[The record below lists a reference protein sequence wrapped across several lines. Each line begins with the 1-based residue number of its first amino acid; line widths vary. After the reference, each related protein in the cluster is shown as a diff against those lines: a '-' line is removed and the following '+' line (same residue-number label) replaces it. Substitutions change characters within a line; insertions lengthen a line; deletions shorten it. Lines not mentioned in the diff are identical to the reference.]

1 MFCGSV
7 LLELIEVIVI
17 ADLIY
22 MVMGMIIKNLG
33 TKRRLKVSCHWASSI
48 DYGLN

>member
-7 LLELIEVIVI
+7 LLELIEVVVI

-22 MVMGMIIKNLG
+22 MVMGMIR
-33 TKRRLKVSCHWASSI
+33 T
-48 DYGLN
+48 

>member
-22 MVMGMIIKNLG
+22 MVMGMIR
-33 TKRRLKVSCHWASSI
+33 T
-48 DYGLN
+48 